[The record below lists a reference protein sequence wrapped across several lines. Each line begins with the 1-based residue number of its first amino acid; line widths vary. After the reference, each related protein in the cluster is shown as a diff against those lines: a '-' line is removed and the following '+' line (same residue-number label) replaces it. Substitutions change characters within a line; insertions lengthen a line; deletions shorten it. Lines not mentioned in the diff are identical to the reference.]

1 MSAKTILDVEDSE
14 LNRKII
20 RDLLRPSVPG
30 WVRQSLPPKLL

>member
-20 RDLLRPSVPG
+20 RDLLRPSG
-30 WVRQSLPPKLL
+30 QDG